1 MAESLSQ
8 DSWVSNKLGLREQG
22 VRTLVQTALSR
33 GSPHYSAGQG
43 LGGTSPLSSLGRV
56 SSWGYRSQTW
66 EMCTLKVG
74 ETASAGARPCYVGS
88 HGLPFPLLSW
98 GGTCLRRSFA
108 RIRDASVSCNQ
119 IPEEVPEEGRADRTH
134 VRFCQQ
140 GPLVRPAQAHHQKPR
155 AEQVGR

>member
-1 MAESLSQ
+1 MATRGTGVRPQPHVPRHTQEMAESLSQ
-8 DSWVSNKLGLREQG
+8 DSWVSNRLGLREQG

-33 GSPHYSAGQG
+33 GSPHYSPGQG

-56 SSWGYRSQTW
+56 SSWGYRSQSW

-74 ETASAGARPCYVGS
+74 EIASAGAQPCYVGS

-119 IPEEVPEEGRADRTH
+119 MWFPRRGGLTGRMSGSVSKA
-134 VRFCQQ
+134 
-140 GPLVRPAQAHHQKPR
+140 PW
-155 AEQVGR
+155 